1 MKAAEYFP
9 TAGKLWVPATRSIES
24 FDRPSSA
31 RDDGHMR
38 DRSFRPSLL
47 STLIVIAVVLLRPFI
62 VRGLRL
68 LIRRVGL
75 SEVLILAGIDIRVP
89 LVGAVWSHPRG
100 RILLHRKIA
109 NNLLMQVEL
118 ARQPRLKLEEER
130 LVDDEKETQ
139 QP

>member
-1 MKAAEYFP
+1 
-9 TAGKLWVPATRSIES
+9 
-24 FDRPSSA
+24 
-31 RDDGHMR
+31 MR

-75 SEVLILAGIDIRVP
+75 SEVLILAGIVILVIV
-89 LVGAVWSHPRG
+89 LVGAVWSYLRG